1 MKTTTKTIVAVC
13 SIVFI
18 TWIVFGAVVQFDFI
32 RFDEE
37 QYVTKN
43 LKVQAGITWAGLKWA
58 FTTTEAGFWQPLVW
72 ISHMLDCEIYGLNP
86 AGHHLTSLLL
96 HALNAALLFLIMKF
110 MTGSLAKSAF
120 LACLFAVHPLH
131 VESVAWIADRKDL
144 LCALFWFLTMA
155 AYGMY
160 VRRPDRR
167 NYLIV
172 LTVFSLGLM
181 TKPVIVTLPLVLL
194 CLDFWPLRRVRV
206 GNDEQ
211 FVAGGLPGAGS
222 GGMSATRSWAD
233 LLVEKLPLF
242 MLTLPVISLTFL
254 AEKQAGAL
262 PAHEHF
268 PLFLR
273 LTNVLINYG
282 QYLIKTFY
290 PLHLT
295 VFYPQPGWRP
305 LWQPILAGFA
315 IALITIMALRMS
327 GKRPWLT
334 TGWLWYLIA
343 LLPASGVVQVG
354 SHVMADRYTYI
365 PLIGILMVLSWGG
378 GELTERYGRRR
389 LAIALAGS
397 ILVIL
402 SVLGQRQVQAWRDT
416 ETLFRRALSVTE
428 DNYLAHNNLGVIL
441 LEKGKVVESA
451 AHFWEA
457 MRINPRFHTA
467 RVNLGNAMITM
478 GRIEEGIAHYREV
491 LQKDPQNISALR
503 NLADA
508 LMKQRQPAEAVKT
521 YRRLSVL
528 APDDPEVNNNLG
540 VALFMSGR
548 HQEGAAYVRRAIG
561 LDPHYRTARDNLQK
575 MVQSGE

>member
-1 MKTTTKTIVAVC
+1 M
-13 SIVFI
+13 
-18 TWIVFGAVVQFDFI
+18 
-32 RFDEE
+32 
-37 QYVTKN
+37 
-43 LKVQAGITWAGLKWA
+43 
-58 FTTTEAGFWQPLVW
+58 
-72 ISHMLDCEIYGLNP
+72 
-86 AGHHLTSLLL
+86 
-96 HALNAALLFLIMKF
+96 
-110 MTGSLAKSAF
+110 
-120 LACLFAVHPLH
+120 
-131 VESVAWIADRKDL
+131 
-144 LCALFWFLTMA
+144 
-155 AYGMY
+155 
-160 VRRPDRR
+160 
-167 NYLIV
+167 
-172 LTVFSLGLM
+172 
-181 TKPVIVTLPLVLL
+181 
-194 CLDFWPLRRVRV
+194 
-206 GNDEQ
+206 
-211 FVAGGLPGAGS
+211 
-222 GGMSATRSWAD
+222 
-233 LLVEKLPLF
+233 
-242 MLTLPVISLTFL
+242 
-254 AEKQAGAL
+254 
-262 PAHEHF
+262 
-268 PLFLR
+268 
-273 LTNVLINYG
+273 
-282 QYLIKTFY
+282 
-290 PLHLT
+290 T